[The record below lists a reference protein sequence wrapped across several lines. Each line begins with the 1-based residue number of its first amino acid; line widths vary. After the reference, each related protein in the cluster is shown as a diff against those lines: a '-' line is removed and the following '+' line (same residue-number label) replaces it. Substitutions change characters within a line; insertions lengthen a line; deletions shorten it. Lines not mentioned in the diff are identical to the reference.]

1 MTPPPRGHVLEE
13 SGGRRLAT
21 GIRQAVHQPAAPFN
35 FNYNK
40 TDKRDG
46 GERERER
53 IIGRKYVK
61 IIFEPVIMIS
71 LRFIITSTLVTSRII

>member
-1 MTPPPRGHVLEE
+1 MATFWRKVVVGDLPLEFAKQ
-13 SGGRRLAT
+13 STNQRRRLISIIIKPINVMA
-21 GIRQAVHQPAAPFN
+21 
-35 FNYNK
+35 
-40 TDKRDG
+40 
-46 GERERER
+46 ERERER